1 MSAGGVAQSIFNH
14 PEPTLWAH
22 NGRSPLRRS
31 AKYANPT
38 EVAMAANAQEE
49 TEDLDELEEGDA
61 EKASKGGP
69 AQTRFPG
76 RKLLLFIILPV
87 LLLAGGGAAI
97 YFTGLLDPLTSQ
109 APHGEGEAGEE
120 EYAGPS
126 IYLDLP
132 EMLVNLN
139 SSGRRTNYLKVVVSL
154 ELEDERDA
162 ERLQAVMPRIIDNF
176 QVFLR
181 ELRVED
187 LRGSAGMYRLKE
199 ELLFRVNIAAKP
211 VRVRDVLF
219 REMLV
224 Q

>member
-1 MSAGGVAQSIFNH
+1 
-14 PEPTLWAH
+14 
-22 NGRSPLRRS
+22 
-31 AKYANPT
+31 
-38 EVAMAANAQEE
+38 MADKAQEE
-49 TEDLDELEEGDA
+49 TEDLEELDEDGA
-61 EKASKGGP
+61 EVASEAGP
-69 AQTRFPG
+69 EQTRFPG
-76 RKLLLFIILPV
+76 RKIVLFIVLPI
-87 LLLAGGGAAI
+87 LLLAGGGSGA
-97 YFTGLLDPLTSQ
+97 YFTGLLDGLIHPAQTGD
-109 APHGEGEAGEE
+109 GEEGEE
-120 EYAGPS
+120 EQAGPS

-154 ELEDERDA
+154 ELEDEGDA
-162 ERLQAVMPRIIDNF
+162 ARLEAVMPRIIDNF

-199 ELLFRVNIAAKP
+199 ELLFRVNTAAKP
-211 VRVRDVLF
+211 VHVRDVLF

>member
-1 MSAGGVAQSIFNH
+1 
-14 PEPTLWAH
+14 
-22 NGRSPLRRS
+22 
-31 AKYANPT
+31 
-38 EVAMAANAQEE
+38 MADKAQEE
-49 TEDLDELEEGDA
+49 TEDLEELDEDA
-61 EKASKGGP
+61 EEASDGEP
-69 AQTRFPG
+69 AKKRFAG
-76 RKLLLFIILPV
+76 RKLVLFIILPV

-97 YFTGLLDPLTSQ
+97 YFTGLLDPIMGTASS
-109 APHGEGEAGEE
+109 GEGEEAEE

-126 IYLDLP
+126 VYLDLP

-139 SSGRRTNYLKVVVSL
+139 GTGRRTNYLKVVVSL
-154 ELEDERDA
+154 ELENAGDVA
-162 ERLQAVMPRIIDNF
+162 RLEAVMPRIIDNF

-199 ELLFRVNIAAKP
+199 ELLFRVNTAAKP